1 MVTPASAPEAPRGAT
16 PACGPSAAPQA
27 PNGERR
33 RDRRDQHGQRQRD
46 SEYALAQV
54 PPCLP
59 RIWTGS
65 ERYHTIAATVG
76 SRVSGVLHRGEGARV
91 KVLAVLI
98 IIIALV
104 IIIVPQFTNCEY
116 GKDDGATSM
125 TSTDT
130 TATVVYASMESPVAA
145 AAAMPYRMMKCYWAA
160 HAEIVVGVPLLVVGV
175 LLLFAR
181 RKETTRALGIL
192 TAVLG
197 VLTILI
203 PTSIVGTC
211 LNDQMVCNTE
221 MKPTLLIA
229 GGITVALGIAVV
241 VVGEMK
247 RDNGADAGTAAA

>member
-1 MVTPASAPEAPRGAT
+1 
-16 PACGPSAAPQA
+16 
-27 PNGERR
+27 
-33 RDRRDQHGQRQRD
+33 
-46 SEYALAQV
+46 
-54 PPCLP
+54 
-59 RIWTGS
+59 
-65 ERYHTIAATVG
+65 
-76 SRVSGVLHRGEGARV
+76 
-91 KVLAVLI
+91 
-98 IIIALV
+98 
-104 IIIVPQFTNCEY
+104 
-116 GKDDGATSM
+116 
-125 TSTDT
+125 
-130 TATVVYASMESPVAA
+130 
-145 AAAMPYRMMKCYWAA
+145 MPYRMMKCYWAA

-247 RDNGADAGTAAA
+247 RDNGADDGAAAA